1 MKFFPT
7 FVTKN
12 LPYLTFLLLGLAW
25 GCTFVFIKI
34 ANEYISAEQIAFYRV
49 FLGFLLIAIYGV
61 MTKAFKRSHLNH
73 YKHLLLMA
81 LLASLMHFLFFAKGT
96 VLLNSGIAGALSGSI
111 PLFAFVLS
119 VLFIHE
125 ERATL
130 IKLIG
135 ILLGFIGVVL
145 IANPFDFG
153 LESTQGV
160 GNADP
165 EGVFYL
171 LAGSAAVG
179 ASFVYAKKYLAP
191 LGISAIAL
199 TAYQLGLGLVMMIP
213 FINFTGI
220 LAVWSTPKAIA
231 STIIGLGLINTAIAS
246 IAYYYIVDKLGAVRA
261 SSVTYLPPVVAMI
274 IAVFLIG
281 EKIQTLDYIALV
293 LIFIGMLLLR
303 EKTAS
308 KAL

>member
-1 MKFFPT
+1 M
-7 FVTKN
+7 
-12 LPYLTFLLLGLAW
+12 
-25 GCTFVFIKI
+25 
-34 ANEYISAEQIAFYRV
+34 
-49 FLGFLLIAIYGV
+49 
-61 MTKAFKRSHLNH
+61 
-73 YKHLLLMA
+73 
-81 LLASLMHFLFFAKGT
+81 
-96 VLLNSGIAGALSGSI
+96 VLEWK
-111 PLFAFVLS
+111 V
-119 VLFIHE
+119 
-125 ERATL
+125 R
-130 IKLIG
+130 
-135 ILLGFIGVVL
+135 
-145 IANPFDFG
+145 
-153 LESTQGV
+153 QGV

-179 ASFVYAKKYLAP
+179 ASFVYAKKYIAP

-213 FINFTGI
+213 FIDFNGI

-281 EKIQTLDYIALV
+281 EKIQTLDYVALA

-303 EKTAS
+303 EKTSS